1 MASPAPLAFIKAFM
15 SAVHFHQLGDP
26 GRILNLMCAVELQ
39 PTAPGNQS
47 DPLLIC
53 GVSVLVPGL

>member
-1 MASPAPLAFIKAFM
+1 MAAAAEYQIDRGALGRLA
-15 SAVHFHQLGDP
+15 
-26 GRILNLMCAVELQ
+26 
-39 PTAPGNQS
+39 GNQS